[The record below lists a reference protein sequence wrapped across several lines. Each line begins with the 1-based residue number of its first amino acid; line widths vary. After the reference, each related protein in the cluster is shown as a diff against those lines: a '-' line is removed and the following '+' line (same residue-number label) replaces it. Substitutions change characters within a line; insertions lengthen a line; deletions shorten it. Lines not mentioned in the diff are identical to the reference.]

1 MPSQTLDPRNPS
13 GVSKDRCTNLR
24 LPHELEG
31 NAGEALL
38 LLVDGLVP
46 PVVENDAVL
55 AVVGEWLLL
64 VRRQGNYEG
73 SEQPSRAL
81 HPEMAVIEISSSLQ
95 SNSITNL

>member
-1 MPSQTLDPRNPS
+1 MPSQNLGLTNFQVLQRI
-13 GVSKDRCTNLR
+13 GANLR

-38 LLVDGLVP
+38 LLVDRFVP

-64 VRRQGNYEG
+64 VKRQGNYER

-81 HPEMAVIEISSSLQ
+81 HPEMPVIEVSSSLQ
-95 SNSITNL
+95 AQP